1 MIVGVPKEQKAGERR
16 VALTPAGV
24 RALTEGG
31 HRVLV
36 EAGAGAGSG
45 IADEEYRRAG
55 ASPGPAEQVWGE
67 AELILKVKEPLPAEW
82 PRLRPGLVLF
92 TYLHLAADPSLT
104 RTLLD
109 RKLIAIAYETVQRP
123 DRSLPLLTP
132 MSEVAGRLAVQV
144 GAHYLERPAGGRG
157 VLLSGVPGVPPANVV
172 IIGGGTVGLNAA
184 KVAVGMGADVALL
197 DISVDRLRYVDDL
210 FRGRVVTLHSN
221 SFNVARAVQRAD
233 LLVGGVLIA
242 GARAPRVVTEAMV
255 REMKEGAVIVD
266 VAVDQGGCVETIRP
280 TTLADP
286 VYTLHGVVHY
296 AVTNMPALVP
306 RTSTFALTNATLP
319 YILALADKGPHRAAL
334 EDPALA
340 RGINA
345 WEGAIVHP
353 AVAGAMGEKAV
364 PLEECLGTAQGTA

>member
-1 MIVGVPKEQKAGERR
+1 MIVGVPREQKEGERR

-24 RALTEGG
+24 RALVEGG

-45 IADEEYRRAG
+45 IADAEYRQAG
-55 ASPGPAEQVWGE
+55 ASLGPAERVWGE
-67 AELILKVKEPLPAEW
+67 AELILKVKEPLPGEW
-82 PRLRPGLVLF
+82 SGLRPGLVLF
-92 TYLHLAADPSLT
+92 TYLHLAAEPALT
-104 RTLLD
+104 RALRD
-109 RKLIAIAYETVQRP
+109 KKVIAIGYETVQRS
-123 DRSLPLLTP
+123 DGSLPLLTP

-144 GAHYLERPAGGRG
+144 GAHYLEKPAGGRG
-157 VLLSGVPGVPPANVV
+157 VLFSGVPGVPPANVV

-210 FRGRVVTLHSN
+210 FRGQVATLLSN
-221 SFNVARAVQRAD
+221 SFNIAKAVQRAD

-242 GARAPRVVTEAMV
+242 GARAPRVVLEAMV

-286 VYTLHGVVHY
+286 VFTLHGVLHY
-296 AVTNMPALVP
+296 GVTNMPALVP
-306 RTSTFALTNATLP
+306 RTSTFALTNTTLP
-319 YILALADKGPHRAAL
+319 YLLELAAKGPRRAVI
-334 EDPALA
+334 ESPALA
-340 RGINA
+340 RGVNL
-345 WEGAIVHP
+345 WEGAIIHP
-353 AVAGAMGEKAV
+353 GVAEAMGEPAV
-364 PLEECLGTAQGTA
+364 PLEECLGTA